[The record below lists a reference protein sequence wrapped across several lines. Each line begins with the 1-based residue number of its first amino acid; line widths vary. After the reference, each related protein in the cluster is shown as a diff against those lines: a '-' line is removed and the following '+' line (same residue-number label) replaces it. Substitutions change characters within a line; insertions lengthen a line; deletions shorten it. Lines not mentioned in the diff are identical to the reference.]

1 MDNDATA
8 AGYLLMAAFRI
19 GVTIYCAN
27 RADKLNRSG
36 LGWGVLGFVFP
47 IIALIAIHLVK
58 ARTVWEHDPSIE
70 RIE

>member
-1 MDNDATA
+1 MENDATA
-8 AGYLLMAAFRI
+8 AGLLILAAFRI

-27 RADKLNRSG
+27 RADKMNRSG

-58 ARTVWEHDPSIE
+58 PRTVWEADSAVE
-70 RIE
+70 RME